1 MINIVKLWTSSMK
14 PYLLHLEM
22 TSKAPCLENAAHLHV
37 FPPLFKEAAPAPACV
52 SSIVMAPPLV
62 VTERP
67 AKQRKPNGCTLSNT
81 HTMFNFDQASSSPVI
96 LTFGNPNVPDI
107 SFEQVSLGNLYPEDE
122 VVSGVLASHG
132 SFVNHVGVAAKA
144 TAVRTKAKKPGSST
158 RPPSKSYD
166 HIAAERKRREQLS
179 QQFIAL
185 SAMVPGLK
193 KMDKTSVLGDAIK
206 YLKYLQ
212 ERVNTLEEKTTK
224 QTVESVVLVK
234 KSQGLLA
241 EDEGSSDETAN
252 TIDQLSLPEIEVK
265 VCDKKVLL
273 RIRYGNQ
280 TGLLTKFICKVEKLN
295 LTVTNTSVAQFRDLA
310 LDITII
316 AEMDKEFN
324 LTAKELARCLQSA
337 LLPVEF
343 LGKQTNN
350 G

>member
-1 MINIVKLWTSSMK
+1 MK

-193 KMDKTSVLGDAIK
+193 KVLNSP
-206 YLKYLQ
+206 LHVHLQ
-212 ERVNTLEEKTTK
+212 V
-224 QTVESVVLVK
+224 
-234 KSQGLLA
+234 
-241 EDEGSSDETAN
+241 
-252 TIDQLSLPEIEVK
+252 
-265 VCDKKVLL
+265 
-273 RIRYGNQ
+273 
-280 TGLLTKFICKVEKLN
+280 F
-295 LTVTNTSVAQFRDLA
+295 
-310 LDITII
+310 
-316 AEMDKEFN
+316 
-324 LTAKELARCLQSA
+324 
-337 LLPVEF
+337 
-343 LGKQTNN
+343 
-350 G
+350 